1 MGDLPRVK
9 RRRLLLGAMLRAL
22 AIAAGLVVL
31 YYLLPLDHLSRG
43 GRALLLTV
51 GLLGVAAIIGL
62 EVKAILKAEY
72 PVVQA
77 IEALAISA
85 PLFLLLFATAYFL
98 MGHTTPTSFTQP
110 LSRTDALYFTITT
123 FTTVGYGDI
132 TPVAEGARAVV
143 MFQMI
148 ADLVLI
154 GFGDQGPA
162 RGGAD
167 GPATR
172 RRERGRSPGLV
183 GPDHVPSRPAQRPGL
198 VTTPVPTVGH
208 AARGAFPPPCVTAPD
223 GQAAGAPDS
232 VRGVPGLRDW
242 RPLLLHPGDDGS
254 LATDL
259 AAP

>member
-154 GFGDQGPA
+154 GFGI
-162 RGGAD
+162 RV
-167 GPATR
+167 
-172 RRERGRSPGLV
+172 L
-183 GPDHVPSRPAQRPGL
+183 L
-198 VTTPVPTVGH
+198 
-208 AARGAFPPPCVTAPD
+208 AAVQMGQQRGAGSEVAPR
-223 GQAAGAPDS
+223 ASSAPTTSPADQLND
-232 VRGVPGLRDW
+232 PG
-242 RPLLLHPGDDGS
+242 S
-254 LATDL
+254 
-259 AAP
+259 